1 MILVKTKYKVSI
13 IIPLHNA
20 ESYIGEAVD
29 SCLNQTYANIEV
41 IVVENGSNDGSWN
54 IISNYKDPRISRFQI
69 EASSATVARNFG
81 YLKSVGDYI
90 MFLDADDVLS
100 LDKIS
105 NQMALFAELG
115 NDVLISCAWGKFT
128 NDISKT
134 SFVLQKVWND
144 LLPVDWLVTS
154 WAGGGMMQT
163 ACWLTPRGL
172 IEKAGLWDETLKSN
186 PNDDGDFF
194 SRVILSAKKVH
205 FCKKSKVYYRTE
217 INNSLSTKISEEA
230 KYSLLHT
237 FINYENNI
245 LTKENSN
252 RVRLAL
258 AYNYLY
264 FIYRFYPKPQVLIS
278 VAKEKITNLK
288 VDVLP
293 LVGGNNFKNISK
305 MFGFYNALKLRQ
317 LTRDLKS

>member
-1 MILVKTKYKVSI
+1 MTKVSI

-54 IISNYKDPRISRFQI
+54 IISNYKDSRISRFQI
-69 EASSATVARNFG
+69 EASSATVARNYG
-81 YLKSVGDYI
+81 YKKSTGNYI
-90 MFLDADDVLS
+90 MFLDSDDVLS

-186 PNDDGDFF
+186 PNDDGEFF

>member
-20 ESYIGEAVD
+20 ESFISEAID
-29 SCLNQTYANIEV
+29 SCLNQTYTDIEV
-41 IVVENGSNDGSWN
+41 IVVENGSKDDGWN
-54 IISNYKDPRISRFQI
+54 IVSSYNDPRISCFQI
-69 EASSATVARNFG
+69 EMSSATVARNFG

-105 NQMALFAELG
+105 NQMVLFTQFG

-128 NDISKT
+128 NDITKT
-134 SFVLQKVWND
+134 SFVPQKVWND

-154 WAGGGMMQT
+154 WAGGGMIQT

-172 IEKAGLWDETLKSN
+172 IEKAGLWDEALKSN
-186 PNDDGDFF
+186 PNDDGEFF
-194 SRVILSAKKVH
+194 ARVILSANKVH
-205 FCKKSKVYYRTE
+205 FCKRSKVYYRTE

-230 KYSLLHT
+230 KYSLLQT
-237 FINYENNI
+237 FINYEYYI
-245 LTKENSN
+245 LKREDSDRT
-252 RVRLAL
+252 RLAL
-258 AYNYLY
+258 AHNYLY
-264 FIYRFYPKPQVLIS
+264 FIYRFYPKPQDLIS

-293 LVGGNNFKNISK
+293 LVGGNNFKKISK
-305 MFGFYNALKLRQ
+305 MFGFYNTLILRELLTYLK
-317 LTRDLKS
+317 

>member
-1 MILVKTKYKVSI
+1 MNKVSI

-20 ESYIGEAVD
+20 VAFVNEAID

-41 IVVENGSNDGSWN
+41 IVVENGSKDGSWDCLQG
-54 IISNYKDPRISRFQI
+54 YKDSRLIVHQI
-69 EASSATVARNFG
+69 EAASATIARNYG
-81 YLKSVGDYI
+81 YKKSTGNYI

-100 LDKIS
+100 LDKVE
-105 NQMALFAELG
+105 NQMALFKVFG

>member
-1 MILVKTKYKVSI
+1 MTKVSI

-20 ESYIGEAVD
+20 ESFISEAVG
-29 SCLNQTYANIEV
+29 SCLNQTYNNIE
-41 IVVENGSNDGSWN
+41 IIIVENGSKDDSWN
-54 IISNYKDPRISRFQI
+54 IASSYKDSRISCFQI
-69 EASSATVARNFG
+69 ETSSATVARNYG
-81 YLKSVGDYI
+81 YLKSTGNYI
-90 MFLDADDVLS
+90 MFLDGDDVLS
-100 LDKIS
+100 LDKVE
-105 NQMALFAELG
+105 NQMALFKVFG
-115 NDVLISCAWGKFT
+115 NDVLISCAWEKFT

-134 SFVLQKVWND
+134 SFVPQKVWND

-186 PNDDGDFF
+186 PNDDGEFF

-230 KYSLLHT
+230 KYSLLQT
-237 FINYENNI
+237 FINYEYYI
-245 LTKENSN
+245 LKREDSDRT
-252 RVRLAL
+252 RLAL
-258 AYNYLY
+258 AHNYLY
-264 FIYRFYPKPQVLIS
+264 FIYRFYPNPQDLIS

-293 LVGGNNFKNISK
+293 LVGGNNFMKTSK
-305 MFGFYNALKLRQ
+305 MFGFYNALRLRQ
-317 LTRDLKS
+317 YVRDLKL

>member
-1 MILVKTKYKVSI
+1 MNKVSI

-20 ESYIGEAVD
+20 VAFVNEAID

-41 IVVENGSNDGSWN
+41 IVVENGSKDGSWDCLQG
-54 IISNYKDPRISRFQI
+54 YKDSRLIVHQI
-69 EASSATVARNFG
+69 EAASATIARNYG
-81 YLKSVGDYI
+81 YKKSTGNYI

-100 LDKIS
+100 FDKVE
-105 NQMALFAELG
+105 NQMALFKVFG

>member
-1 MILVKTKYKVSI
+1 MTKVSI

-20 ESYIGEAVD
+20 ESFIGEAVD

-54 IISNYKDPRISRFQI
+54 IISNYKDSRISRFQI
-69 EASSATVARNFG
+69 EASSATVARNYG
-81 YLKSVGDYI
+81 YKKSTGNYI
-90 MFLDADDVLS
+90 MFLDSDDVLS

>member
-1 MILVKTKYKVSI
+1 MNKVSI

-20 ESYIGEAVD
+20 VAFVNEAID

-41 IVVENGSNDGSWN
+41 IVVENGSKDGSWDCLQG
-54 IISNYKDPRISRFQI
+54 YEDSRLIVHQI
-69 EASSATVARNFG
+69 EAASATIARNYG
-81 YLKSVGDYI
+81 YKKSTGNYI

-100 LDKIS
+100 LDKVE
-105 NQMALFAELG
+105 NQMALFKVFG

-163 ACWLTPRGL
+163 ACWLTPKGL

-237 FINYENNI
+237 LINYENNI

-264 FIYRFYPKPQVLIS
+264 FIYRFYPKPQDLIS

>member
-1 MILVKTKYKVSI
+1 MTKVSI

-54 IISNYKDPRISRFQI
+54 IISNYKDSRISRFQI
-69 EASSATVARNFG
+69 EASSATVARNYG
-81 YLKSVGDYI
+81 YKKSTGNYI
-90 MFLDADDVLS
+90 MFLDSDDVLS

>member
-1 MILVKTKYKVSI
+1 
-13 IIPLHNA
+13 
-20 ESYIGEAVD
+20 
-29 SCLNQTYANIEV
+29 
-41 IVVENGSNDGSWN
+41 
-54 IISNYKDPRISRFQI
+54 
-69 EASSATVARNFG
+69 
-81 YLKSVGDYI
+81 

-100 LDKIS
+100 LDKVE
-105 NQMALFAELG
+105 NQMALFKVFG

-186 PNDDGDFF
+186 PNDDGEFF

-205 FCKKSKVYYRTE
+205 FCKKSKVCYRTE

-258 AYNYLY
+258 TYNYLY
-264 FIYRFYPKPQVLIS
+264 FIYRFYPKPQDLIS
-278 VAKEKITNLK
+278 VAKEKIINLK

-305 MFGFYNALKLRQ
+305 MFGFYNALRLRQ
-317 LTRDLKS
+317 LARDLKS

>member
-1 MILVKTKYKVSI
+1 MTKVSI

-20 ESYIGEAVD
+20 ESFIGEAVD

-54 IISNYKDPRISRFQI
+54 IISNYKDSRISRFQI
-69 EASSATVARNFG
+69 EASSATVARNYG
-81 YLKSVGDYI
+81 YKKSTGNYI
-90 MFLDADDVLS
+90 MFLDSDDVLS

-186 PNDDGDFF
+186 PNDDGEFF